1 MNRAPRFVI
10 PTGVRTSV
18 LGWSNGVEEPAVCV
32 CVKLFVL
39 VFLVATLQTAL
50 AAQDLPKG
58 WRPPNKAEASDEW
71 RNKSPTRFLT
81 VRGDFNGDGKPDIA
95 ELLVNPSRKRWA
107 LFVKLGSSTSWQRV
121 GDENEMDWL
130 RGMGIKLVKPGRY
143 ETACGK
149 GYGEDF
155 CAHGEPKFLKISSD
169 AIDLFKEESA
179 DSIAYWDQKRD
190 TFRFVQMSD

>member
-1 MNRAPRFVI
+1 MKNVVGRRPSDADKARARVTP
-10 PTGVRTSV
+10 
-18 LGWSNGVEEPAVCV
+18 NGVEEPAVCV
-32 CVKLFVL
+32 CAKLVVL
-39 VFLVATLQTAL
+39 IFAVAALQTAL

-58 WRPPNKAEASDEW
+58 WRRPTKAETSDNW
-71 RNKSPTRFLT
+71 RSKSSTRFQ
-81 VRGDFNGDGKPDIA
+81 VAKGDFDGDGKPDIA

-107 LFVKLGSSTSWQRV
+107 LFVKLGSTARWQRV

-130 RGMGIKLVKPGRY
+130 GGMGIKLVKPGRY

-155 CAHGEPKFLKISSD
+155 CAHGEPKFLKISTD
-169 AIDLFKEESA
+169 ALDLFKEESA
-179 DSIAYWDQKRD
+179 DSMAYWDPKRN